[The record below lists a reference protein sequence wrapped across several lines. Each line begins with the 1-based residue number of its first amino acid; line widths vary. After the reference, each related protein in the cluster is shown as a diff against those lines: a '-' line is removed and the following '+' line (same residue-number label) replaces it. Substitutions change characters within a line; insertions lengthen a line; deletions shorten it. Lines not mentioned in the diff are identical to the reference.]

1 MDTFIAY
8 YSSEGMTFRR
18 EATLAPCVDGGN
30 A

>member
-1 MDTFIAY
+1 MNTLITY
-8 YSSEGMTFRR
+8 YSSEGMTFWR